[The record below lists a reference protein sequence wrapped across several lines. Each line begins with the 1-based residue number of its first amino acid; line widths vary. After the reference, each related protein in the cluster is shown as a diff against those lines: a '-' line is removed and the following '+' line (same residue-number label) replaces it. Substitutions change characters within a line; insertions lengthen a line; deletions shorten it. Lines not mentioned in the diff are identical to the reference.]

1 MLSAIGRHLLGGVG
15 MRHRS
20 DNAKAE
26 IVKGLRK
33 CGYRVLIIERPVD
46 LLVQVGK
53 NYWRLLEVKNR
64 KRNDQK
70 KQQDFIA
77 QTQVPIVATVEQAI
91 AELIK

>member
-1 MLSAIGRHLLGGVG
+1 MRRAAKVDSAQQ
-15 MRHRS
+15 
-20 DNAKAE
+20 E
-26 IVKGLRK
+26 IVDGLRR
-33 CGYRVLIIERPVD
+33 CGYRVEIIQRPVD

-53 NYWRLLEVKNR
+53 NYWRLLEVR
-64 KRNDQK
+64 SCKRNDQK